1 MDTTDKLLLDPE
13 NKESFISGKYVIEFD
28 NFRLNRSRTQE
39 FESAVTLNAFRN
51 IVREVLSTVYGGV
64 KLNSTM
70 PNNISKGLSAGIC
83 IDTPLTIKYTNG
95 DYNQQVLINTD
106 IFGPT
111 KGMLTMN
118 QLDTQTISEGYV
130 NFKANR
136 MEKLVDQLELNITF

>member
-39 FESAVTLNAFRN
+39 FESAVTLDAFKN
-51 IVREVLSTVYGGV
+51 IIREALSTVYGGV

-106 IFGPT
+106 IFGST